1 MFLLDTNVISEMRKI
16 DSGRADSHV
25 STWIDEQDASD
36 LYVSVVTLAE
46 LDYGIR
52 LKQRRD
58 PNQSLFLRRW
68 FNHSVLPFFE
78 DRIVTIDFQI
88 AMKYSEINVPNHLPD
103 RDSWIAATAL
113 VHTFV
118 VVTRNTKDFEA
129 SGVALYN
136 PWTFQ
141 DN

>member
-78 DRIVTIDFQI
+78 DRIVTIDFQV
-88 AMKYSEINVPNHLPD
+88 EIN
-103 RDSWIAATAL
+103 
-113 VHTFV
+113 
-118 VVTRNTKDFEA
+118 
-129 SGVALYN
+129 
-136 PWTFQ
+136 
-141 DN
+141 

>member
-1 MFLLDTNVISEMRKI
+1 MFLLDTNVISDMRKI

-25 STWIDEQDASD
+25 STWIDELDASD
-36 LYVSVVTLAE
+36 FYVSVVTLAE
-46 LDYGIR
+46 LDYCIR
-52 LKQRRD
+52 FKHRRY

-78 DRIVTIDFQI
+78 DRIVTIDFQV

-113 VHTFV
+113 VHNFV

-129 SGVALYN
+129 SGVALYT
-136 PWTFQ
+136 PWTF
-141 DN
+141 